1 MKTSIQSIRRRKRE
15 AGQALVET
23 AIVYPVLCFFI
34 LGVVQMT
41 MMHQARLM
49 LEYAA
54 FNAARAG
61 SVWNADHDKMTR
73 AALISMIA
81 SRPSWP
87 GIGGVGAINDYKD
100 MIGAGFLLIGG
111 NTLTSGLSGAI
122 SEITGGSINT
132 SVFNVVDVAILSPTK
147 GDLRDGQKEIDF
159 DSSGDAFKERRLGQL
174 TIRVKY
180 YYNLVIPFAN
190 WAIWNTWYIKR
201 STGMQDLYE
210 VNSIIGQLQ
219 RLGFDLD
226 TLPTGQRYPFRIGFK
241 ALNLTENPGFW
252 RTAFEIMDKDQNSNP
267 YECMTDGD
275 WLTMAFLPNVFPNST
290 SKFYIPMVTAH
301 TIRMQS
307 NIFKRNLPTLNE
319 AQCK

>member
-15 AGQALVET
+15 SGQALVET

-34 LGVVQMT
+34 LGVIQMT

-100 MIGAGFLLIGG
+100 MIRAGFLLIGG
-111 NTLTSGLSGAI
+111 NALAGGLSGAI
-122 SEITGGSINT
+122 SGITGGSVST

-147 GDLRDGQKEIDF
+147 EDLKDGQKEIDF

-190 WAIWNTWYIKR
+190 WVIWNTWYIQR
-201 STGMQDLYE
+201 SAGMQDLYAF
-210 VNSIIGQLQ
+210 NALLG
-219 RLGFDLD
+219 RLGIDPLS
-226 TLPTGQRYPFRIGFK
+226 TGQRRPFKIGFS
-241 ALNLTENPGFW
+241 ALNLTNGVPMPRLIWEL
-252 RTAFEIMDKDQNSNP
+252 AFGETSNP
-267 YECMTDGD
+267 YECMTYWD
-275 WLTMAFLPNVFPNST
+275 WLTMAFLPNAFPNST

-319 AQCK
+319 AQCR